1 MEGEWDDIV
10 RVVHQCHERARGVSA
25 HVLTT
30 ITIED
35 ERGAQDKLASNV
47 ASLEE
52 KLGRK
57 LKRVGATIWPCALVA
72 ATIGLRTIGAHRAAQ

>member
-1 MEGEWDDIV
+1 MACGGIGSDARSRGIV
-10 RVVHQCHERARGVSA
+10 TVVRQCHDHVRSVSA

-35 ERGAQDKLASNV
+35 ERGAQDTLTSNV
-47 ASLEE
+47 ASPEE

-57 LKRVGATIWPCALVA
+57 LQRVRATVWP
-72 ATIGLRTIGAHRAAQ
+72 

>member
-1 MEGEWDDIV
+1 M
-10 RVVHQCHERARGVSA
+10 RGVST

-35 ERGAQDKLASNV
+35 ERGAQDKLTSNV

-57 LKRVGATIWPCALVA
+57 LQRVGAAVWP
-72 ATIGLRTIGAHRAAQ
+72 